1 MYSTVTMESH
11 AAATRAERDLS
22 EETAAELRLHEKLRE
37 TSVVS

>member
-11 AAATRAERDLS
+11 AAATQAEQDLS
-22 EETAAELRLHEKLRE
+22 EAAELRLHEKLRE